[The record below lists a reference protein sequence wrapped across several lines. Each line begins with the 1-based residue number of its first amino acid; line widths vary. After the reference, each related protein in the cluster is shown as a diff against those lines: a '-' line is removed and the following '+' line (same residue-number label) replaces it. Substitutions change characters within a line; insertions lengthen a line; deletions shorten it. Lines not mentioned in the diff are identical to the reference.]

1 MAFTAALR
9 DLNKLNTFVRV
20 AQNRSFTKA
29 AAELRTRPS
38 VVSKRIKELEGSLGF
53 SLVNRSTHG
62 LGLTDA
68 GEGLFQRCLEMLAN
82 IDDYITERRNI
93 EAGPFGTLRV
103 QAGNDYA
110 RFVLTPLAVEFEKKR
125 PGVRVH
131 LSVVPDSSISVEDGF
146 DVIVSRQ
153 KPSVPGVVGR
163 DLGAIP
169 HVICAS
175 PDYLQRLGRPK
186 TPQDLREH
194 NCLVDFYS
202 GPKSWPFQNAYRRL
216 LVEVKGSPSSN
227 SNDVL
232 IEMALKG
239 CGIIRVPLHAVRAE
253 IAARKLEVILK
264 KASLSPER
272 MFAYYAK
279 TKQLPAKTADFITFL
294 TASIGR

>member
-1 MAFTAALR
+1 M
-9 DLNKLNTFVRV
+9 
-20 AQNRSFTKA
+20 
-29 AAELRTRPS
+29 
-38 VVSKRIKELEGSLGF
+38 
-53 SLVNRSTHG
+53 
-62 LGLTDA
+62 
-68 GEGLFQRCLEMLAN
+68 
-82 IDDYITERRNI
+82 
-93 EAGPFGTLRV
+93 
-103 QAGNDYA
+103 
-110 RFVLTPLAVEFEKKR
+110 
-125 PGVRVH
+125 
-131 LSVVPDSSISVEDGF
+131 
-146 DVIVSRQ
+146 
-153 KPSVPGVVGR
+153 PGVVGR

-194 NCLVDFYS
+194 NCLVDLYS